1 MTDLNAQNNPSN
13 GGQQAPGYQPA
24 NVPPPAPPQQQ
35 YGAQTSSQQQYAAPQ
50 YGAQPQTPSY
60 AAPVNDKWNTLA
72 IIAFVLG
79 LFGGSF
85 GWIFGIIALRQIK
98 KNGGKGKG
106 LAIAGIVLL
115 FVWIAIGFLLG
126 ILGVLSADETTAMAL
141 ALAL

>member
-1 MTDLNAQNNPSN
+1 MTSPNAQNNALN
-13 GGQQAPGYQPA
+13 AGQPA
-24 NVPPPAPPQQQ
+24 NVPPPAPQQR
-35 YGAQTSSQQQYAAPQ
+35 YGTQTSSQQQYEAPQ
-50 YGAQPQTPSY
+50 YGAQPQTPAY
-60 AAPVNDKWNTLA
+60 TAPVNDKWNPLA

-98 KNGGKGKG
+98 RNGGKGKG
-106 LAIAGIVLL
+106 FAIAGIVLL

-126 ILGVLSADETTAMAL
+126 VTGALSSDETTAMAL